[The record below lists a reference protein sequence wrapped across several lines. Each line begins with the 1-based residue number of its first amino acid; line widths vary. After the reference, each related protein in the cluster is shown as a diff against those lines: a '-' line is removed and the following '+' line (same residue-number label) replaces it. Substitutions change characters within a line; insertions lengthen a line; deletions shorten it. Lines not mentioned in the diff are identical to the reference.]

1 MVWPDSSGRET
12 VDRTSLRGVGY
23 SEARASYQCPW
34 VMGYGSCARLLLG
47 YHKVHQRPIMIVH
60 HSAGYVE
67 QHGFAVL
74 PCVRLPRWQYTFHVG
89 AAVFGEVVP
98 GPVLGIGQEVRF
110 MSSARPMLAHP
121 NLVQRNRYI

>member
-1 MVWPDSSGRET
+1 MGWPDSSGRET

-23 SEARASYQCPW
+23 SEARAIYHCPW
-34 VMGYGSCARLLLG
+34 VMGYGSWAPLLLG

-74 PCVRLPRWQYTFHVG
+74 PCVRLPRCLYTFHVCV
-89 AAVFGEVVP
+89 AVFVACAHRPSHGTGHVVSP
-98 GPVLGIGQEVRF
+98 HV
-110 MSSARPMLAHP
+110 
-121 NLVQRNRYI
+121 

>member
-23 SEARASYQCPW
+23 SEARAIYQCPW
-34 VMGYGSCARLLLG
+34 VMGYGSWARLLLG

-89 AAVFGEVVP
+89 VAGFGEVRSEERRV
-98 GPVLGIGQEVRF
+98 GKEYRT
-110 MSSARPMLAHP
+110 
-121 NLVQRNRYI
+121 